1 MKHSLIFA
9 LCLSLVACVNPPATK
24 ITEQAKK
31 PSASASP
38 DLMYRILVADLAAR
52 RGDLK
57 LAKKEYIAL
66 AHKTRNSQ
74 IVEKATR
81 VAIIDKDY
89 ETALKLAN
97 LWVNVDAE
105 EMEARKMLVAL
116 LVKLGRTEE
125 ATPHLEKIVSFK
137 GNGDLEGFIMAARLL
152 SGEKDAQKAYAVM
165 KSLVA
170 KKPKVA
176 EAQFALAE
184 LANRAGFKKEA
195 IVAIDKALAEKPEW
209 KEAIIFKTRV
219 LKSLGKVDDAIQF
232 LENKVAILKGELD
245 LRLNL
250 ARLLLDAKRYAQA
263 RTQFAKL
270 LELAPEN
277 SDIIYALGGLSLEIK
292 KYADA
297 ERYLMKL
304 IKMGAKTN
312 IASYYLGQTFE
323 EQKRYKEA
331 IKWYSKVDEG
341 DQFFHAQIRIAMIYT
356 EQDKLKSALQQ
367 LDTINS
373 YSKDQKVRVMV
384 AKGEAYRHFKKY
396 KEEND
401 IYTQGLK
408 QFPENV
414 SLLYSRALAAEK
426 IGNLKQ
432 VEEDLKIILKKEPDN
447 SAALNALG
455 YTLADRT
462 QRYEEAYG
470 YIKRAL
476 EIRPDDA
483 AILDSMGW
491 VLYRMGKLKESVEYL
506 RKAMK
511 VNPDPEIAAHLGEVL
526 WKIGNQQAAKEI
538 WNKAKKT
545 SPKNEVLQG
554 VMEKFKQL

>member
-1 MKHSLIFA
+1 
-9 LCLSLVACVNPPATK
+9 
-24 ITEQAKK
+24 
-31 PSASASP
+31 
-38 DLMYRILVADLAAR
+38 MYRILVADLAAR
-52 RGDLK
+52 RGNLK

-66 AHKTRNSQ
+66 ANKTRNPQ

-89 ETALKLAN
+89 ETALTLAK
-97 LWVNVDAE
+97 LWVVVDAKE
-105 EMEARKMLVAL
+105 VEARKMLVAL
-116 LVKLGRTEE
+116 LVKLGRTEL
-125 ATPHLEKIVSFK
+125 ATPHLEFIIAAN
-137 GNGDLEGFIMAARLL
+137 NGDSLEGFIMAARLL
-152 SGEKDAQKAYAVM
+152 SGEKDTKKAYEVM

-170 KKPKVA
+170 KKPKLP

-184 LANRAGFKKEA
+184 LANRAGKKKEA
-195 IVAIDKALAEKPEW
+195 IASIDKALLEKPEW

-219 LKSLGKVDDAIQF
+219 LKSLGKIDDAIKF
-232 LENKVAILKGELD
+232 LANKVALLKGELD

-250 ARLLLDAKRYAQA
+250 ARLYLDAKRYALA

-277 SDIIYALGGLSLEIK
+277 ADIIYALGGLSLEIK

-297 ERYLMKL
+297 ERYLMRL
-304 IKMGAKTN
+304 IKMEAKLN
-312 IASYYLGQTFE
+312 IASFYLGQTFE
-323 EQKRYKEA
+323 AQKKYKRA
-331 IKWYSKVDEG
+331 IEWYGKVGEG
-341 DQFFHAQIRIAMIYT
+341 DQHFQAQIRIAMIYT
-356 EQDKLKSALQQ
+356 EQNKLSSALEQ

-373 YSKDQKVRVMV
+373 YSQDQKVRVLV
-384 AKGEAYRHFKKY
+384 AKGETYRHFKKF
-396 KEEND
+396 KEEIN
-401 IYTQGLK
+401 IYSQGLK
-408 QFPENV
+408 KYPENI
-414 SLLYSRALAAEK
+414 SLLYSRALSAEK
-426 IGNLKQ
+426 IDNLKM
-432 VEEDLKIILKKEPDN
+432 VEDDLKLILKKEPDN

-462 QRYEEAYG
+462 ERYKEAHG

-491 VLYRMGKLKESVEYL
+491 VLYRMGQLQESEKYL

-526 WKIGNQQAAKEI
+526 WKIGNQKAAKEI

-545 SPKNEVLQG
+545 DPKNEVLQG